1 MASSMPVYVGAA
13 TNFQV
18 CSNSTF
24 ASAERQ
30 IVKERGRPVI
40 PACLQRDLKRPML
53 NSLCSVPSSE
63 WQLPKIRFARR
74 KRLLFREAKPLQKVV
89 SLAASSTP
97 APVMSDLGTN
107 RWWTDDTI
115 AVVTGGSKSSIG
127 LEIVRKLSKEGVKV
141 VFTSRSGEIA
151 SKHVLDSFLRVVSM
165 FGDSVSFTLS
175 LLNSLATLS
184 I

>member
-18 CSNSTF
+18 CSNSIF

-40 PACLQRDLKRPML
+40 PTCLQRNLKRPML

-74 KRLLFREAKPLQKVV
+74 KRLLVREAKPLQKVV
-89 SLAASSTP
+89 SSASSSTP
-97 APVMSDLGTN
+97 APVTSQSDLGTN

-165 FGDSVSFTLS
+165 FGDQSVS
-175 LLNSLATLS
+175 LLAC
-184 I
+184 

>member
-1 MASSMPVYVGAA
+1 MCAA

-18 CSNSTF
+18 CSISIL

-30 IVKERGRPVI
+30 IVKERGRPLI
-40 PACLQRDLKRPML
+40 PARLQRDLKRSVL
-53 NSLCSVPSSE
+53 NPFCSAPNSAWHVPV
-63 WQLPKIRFARR
+63 IRFARR
-74 KRLLFREAKPLQKVV
+74 KRLLFGEAKPVKKTV
-89 SLAASSTP
+89 SSASSSTP
-97 APVMSDLGTN
+97 APVLSQSGLGTN
-107 RWWTDDTI
+107 RWWTNNTI

-151 SKHVLDSFLRVVSM
+151 YKHVLDSFLRVV
-165 FGDSVSFTLS
+165 F
-175 LLNSLATLS
+175 